1 MLQIEYNKLLITQ
14 KVLMKVCFYVKKTK
28 HIERYLYWFYGKIV
42 KNLTS
47 QMFVC
52 VWHLLM
58 NLNQ

>member
-1 MLQIEYNKLLITQ
+1 
-14 KVLMKVCFYVKKTK
+14 MKVCFYVKKTK